1 MQEKYCTSSNTGL
14 WKLPTGFINESE
26 EIFSGAVRE
35 VKEETGVTKLK
46 KKNIR
51 MISIKNLQ
59 DHNHILVIV
68 LCSSGRYRFLRGYSF
83 QTCTQ
88 RRV

>member
-1 MQEKYCTSSNTGL
+1 MVQEKYCTSSNTGL

-46 KKNIR
+46 KNIS
-51 MISIKNLQ
+51 MILI
-59 DHNHILVIV
+59 
-68 LCSSGRYRFLRGYSF
+68 
-83 QTCTQ
+83 
-88 RRV
+88 

>member
-35 VKEETGVTKLK
+35 VKEETGVTNFSLK
-46 KKNIR
+46 T
-51 MISIKNLQ
+51 
-59 DHNHILVIV
+59 LVLI
-68 LCSSGRYRFLRGYSF
+68 
-83 QTCTQ
+83 
-88 RRV
+88 